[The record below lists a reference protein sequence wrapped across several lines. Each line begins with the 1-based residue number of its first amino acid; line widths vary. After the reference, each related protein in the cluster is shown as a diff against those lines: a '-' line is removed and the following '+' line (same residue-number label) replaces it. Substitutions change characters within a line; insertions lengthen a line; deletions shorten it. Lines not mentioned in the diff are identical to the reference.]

1 MAAIGC
7 GTSENGTPEPPDSGA
22 PPSRDPVLDGGG
34 EIPAPPNGSSLCPAG
49 VCNYQT
55 GTGCGADG
63 GPVSCVPLPMG
74 STVQPA
80 CERAGRTPDGDTCA
94 QWTDCVSGSI
104 CAAGRCRKLCC
115 GRDWTGCG
123 TSTEHCLRP
132 LQIQLADNSVVAS
145 GAYLCYPVNQCD
157 ALVPSSCAA
166 IEPGTTCQIADPTG
180 ATACLPEGGGG
191 VASACPCRG
200 DLTGWKAVAGVS
212 VAPCREG
219 ESLRAP
225 RSKAS
230 VCTSTAIRRA
240 WENARRS
247 SGGLAASYVAA
258 SLNWPIVIWYG
269 EELTA

>member
-34 EIPAPPNGSSLCPAG
+34 EIPAPPDGSSLCPAG

-63 GPVSCVPLPMG
+63 GTVSCVPLPMG

-200 DLTGWKAVAGVS
+200 GFACVEGGCRRLCRAVPGGGEPSCPAVEGICVHFNRDPPGV
-212 VAPCREG
+212 G
-219 ESLRAP
+219 E
-225 RSKAS
+225 
-230 VCTSTAIRRA
+230 CT
-240 WENARRS
+240 
-247 SGGLAASYVAA
+247 
-258 SLNWPIVIWYG
+258 PI
-269 EELTA
+269 